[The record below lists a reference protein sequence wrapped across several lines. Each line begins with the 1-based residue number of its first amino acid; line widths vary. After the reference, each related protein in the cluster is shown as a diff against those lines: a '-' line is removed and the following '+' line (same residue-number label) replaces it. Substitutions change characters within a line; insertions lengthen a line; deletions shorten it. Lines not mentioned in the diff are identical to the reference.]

1 MEEAMTD
8 NAIRISDDMI
18 FVMMASN
25 VNGVIG
31 DPAYQTILKLS
42 PENLD
47 ALAQFATILA
57 DTKRRAPEV
66 N

>member
-18 FVMMASN
+18 FLLMASD

-57 DTKRRAPEV
+57 KTKRRASEV

>member
-1 MEEAMTD
+1 MPD

-18 FVMMASN
+18 FVMMAAN

-47 ALAQFATILA
+47 ALARFATILA

>member
-1 MEEAMTD
+1 MPNNT
-8 NAIRISDDMI
+8 IRINDDVI
-18 FVMMASN
+18 FLLMASD

-31 DPAYQTILKLS
+31 DPAYQTVLRLS

-47 ALAQFATILA
+47 ALAHFATVLA
-57 DTKRRAPEV
+57 KTKRRASEV

>member
-1 MEEAMTD
+1 MPD
-8 NAIRISDDMI
+8 NAIRFSDDMI
-18 FVMMASN
+18 FVMMASG
-25 VNGVIG
+25 VNGSIG

-47 ALAQFATILA
+47 ALAHFVTILA
-57 DTKRRAPEV
+57 KTKRRAPEV

>member
-8 NAIRISDDMI
+8 NAIRINDNVI
-18 FVMMASN
+18 FLLMASA

-31 DPAYQTILKLS
+31 DPAYQTVLRLS

-47 ALAQFATILA
+47 ALARFVTILA
-57 DTKRRAPEV
+57 DTKRRALEA

>member
-1 MEEAMTD
+1 MPD
-8 NAIRISDDMI
+8 NAIRIGDNMI
-18 FVMMASN
+18 FVMMAAN

-31 DPAYQTILKLS
+31 DPAYQTVLRLS

-47 ALAQFATILA
+47 ALAHFATVLA
-57 DTKRRAPEV
+57 KTKRRAPEV

>member
-1 MEEAMTD
+1 MPD

-18 FVMMASN
+18 FVMMAAN

-31 DPAYQTILKLS
+31 DPAYQTVLRLS

-47 ALAQFATILA
+47 ALAHFVTILA
-57 DTKRRAPEV
+57 KTKRRAPEV